1 MSSDN
6 QEGGRDK
13 IGGTLLHTMVHSHN
27 KLRKHNQEKK
37 PPEIVVQD
45 FDEDM
50 FDLGTPKDVEHM
62 YKFVLSPRQPS
73 APVKWSNGLD
83 VSWCDGG
90 KLKIP
95 YGSNSC
101 LLFSP
106 SPSSKNSL
114 EFENWDTI
122 FQANG
127 AEDLLNGPEKG
138 LTDSFL
144 MELGLKSPHSK
155 VTLFSPKSP
164 TNLFSENFL
173 REIGLENSEVTLL
186 SPKTPNMITTKTPV
200 IVKGQNEGRCK
211 LAIYL
216 PPSFT
221 PALVDRIQSTINQED
236 LTMFPFP
243 PISDDSVSDCS
254 HAEDTDVDMPT
265 AESLFSCIQQENL
278 GKPGASGQIFDAN
291 SRNNNLDIMN
301 SNSINNNNN
310 NNNTEMHDF
319 NTVNLVSDSHLSQN
333 VIHNGTTLNGIDTAL
348 MQQQQQQHGQCSAFQ
363 RNSAFQSSY
372 GYNQSQLTA
381 GIAGQSTTTKTKAV
395 KGCTKEA
402 GTRETKKAPRKHKEV
417 RVLHNDVERKRRGE
431 MHSRFQKLRENIP
444 ELENDKKAAKIT
456 ILKMAKRYIKDL
468 EEDSRNK
475 EQIKDYEKKRNREL
489 LDKLCRLTGTQG
501 VCG

>member
-1 MSSDN
+1 MIRREYATVKD
-6 QEGGRDK
+6 GGLFHK
-13 IGGTLLHTMVHSHN
+13 MVHSQN
-27 KLRKHNQEKK
+27 KVRKHNQEKK

-45 FDEDM
+45 FGEDM

-62 YKFVLSPRQPS
+62 YKFVLSPRQSPAS
-73 APVKWSNGLD
+73 VKWSNGID
-83 VSWCDGG
+83 GNCFDGG
-90 KLKIP
+90 RLKIP

-101 LLFSP
+101 VLFSP
-106 SPSSKNSL
+106 SQSSRNNV

-164 TNLFSENFL
+164 TSLFSENFL
-173 REIGLENSEVTLL
+173 KEIGLENGEVTLL
-186 SPKTPNMITTKTPV
+186 SPKTPNMISTKTPV
-200 IVKGQNEGRCK
+200 VVKRQNEGKYK
-211 LAIYL
+211 LAIYY
-216 PPSFT
+216 PPSYT
-221 PALVDRIQSTINQED
+221 PAFVDKIQNTIDEED

-254 HAEDTDVDMPT
+254 HAEDTDVDMPI
-265 AESLFSCIQQENL
+265 ASSFFSCIQQDNL
-278 GKPGASGQIFDAN
+278 GKPGTSGQIFAT
-291 SRNNNLDIMN
+291 
-301 SNSINNNNN
+301 NNNNN
-310 NNNTEMHDF
+310 NNNVGLISNNNNNNNSNEVQNF
-319 NTVNLVSDSHLSQN
+319 NGISLASTANMNQTALKSSEGEANGMNTHQTGTCSVAPRSNSAYTCNYGYSQN
-333 VIHNGTTLNGIDTAL
+333 HLEPGIVP
-348 MQQQQQQHGQCSAFQ
+348 
-363 RNSAFQSSY
+363 QSS
-372 GYNQSQLTA
+372 
-381 GIAGQSTTTKTKAV
+381 TTNNRALR
-395 KGCTKEA
+395 GRRKEESDRQA
-402 GTRETKKAPRKHKEV
+402 RKPPGKYKEV
-417 RVLHNDVERKRRGE
+417 RILHNDVERKRRGE

-444 ELENDKKAAKIT
+444 ELESDKKAAKIT

-468 EEDSRNK
+468 EDDSRNM